1 MASLQKTYSGDLSAS
16 IARRIG
22 ALVGSAAD
30 TAAEQRALLEG
41 VAATTDTVKDKDGN
55 DVPWGGLSPEESPFY
70 RDFKLPFYKQLGLR
84 VTDGSIFRQ
93 ALRYKLTPNPMGL
106 LGSRFHKKPFSPE
119 MLTGQRRPLRPRS
132 IIDPKPTSR
141 YIMNKLAGQPFPEVS
156 ASPSLKY
163 QRPITRGASY
173 GPAVTPTTPMAG
185 GSTPLQQTRKG
196 PAVEVKDPKLGKF
209 FRAVAR
215 SLSASISGMSE
226 KLDSNEESLITA
238 KEGILGTVKKLEY
251 SSDVLETKL
260 DAIIDALRGQN
271 RNQVISEDNKEA
283 ARKEAII
290 AQENRQYEGEV
301 IQKKGEDDLEF
312 LLRDQAD
319 EREDETGYDMG
330 GDGDSPDPWR
340 DAPQMARGGIID
352 GPQSGYPAILHG
364 REAVVPLDTPFTR
377 QNYSAG
383 TLNAPSALSSLQA
396 KDETSAPSF
405 EKFVPNM
412 FNQIIESKVAD
423 IPEMKDTTEM
433 LGKIVEFP
441 VKASGLITFNVLAK
455 ALSGMRTLA
464 SDVSG
469 PLSTILSN
477 LSAFG
482 IANSVINS
490 LTRDISVG
498 GAAIGRQEENKAY
511 GQDLKHG
518 NMMANFMPNIN
529 NLSKPE
535 PLGEGEGT
543 GGDGGY
549 RGGGAGHRGNGSGHA
564 GGGGGGG
571 ASSYCMGIGNSYDI
585 KGLNGL
591 TANPRFTSEQKPMR
605 LGNPGGGKV
614 YIWEANKDPLG
625 KGRTPEM
632 TADKI
637 QYLCRSQNGGQSN
650 TERLYFLGSAT
661 SNSTDD
667 GGDPDYNCYN
677 STGYTCNVSHSS
689 AIVMEISGSGLW
701 ELHSVTV
708 GAGTDNSWDF
718 SNGRPYP
725 HRCWVYVIEGSET
738 GGTVIHTEKFD
749 NNNPTGFVDPC
760 NGWWAHWR
768 ACSKNQNTQ
777 AGYIELFFE
786 KPAVMN
792 RGQKYT
798 IALDWSCG
806 GTNSTQ
812 NVGGIQYMSS
822 GAISARALKG
832 SNKGTCSWTGV
843 TAFNGPHGLSNDNGT
858 NATSGQL
865 VHFGVRSIE
874 IASGGGG
881 GGGGASYVTNG
892 LIFNVDASESSSYS
906 GSGNTWIDIQGGN
919 NVSLTNCSYSS
930 SHGGGIAFDGVS
942 QWSMGEFTTPFA
954 ANQPHT
960 WEVWTNGEW
969 STGWP
974 GSPYTWILHNNNSAQ
989 STGSSYLTIGID
1001 SNNYFFGALDGRFTS
1016 MADGNQ
1022 TSTNSIVYHLI
1033 LTWDGSTQIFYVDG
1047 NQGPSYSTG
1056 SYPGSWQNNTYNTTT
1071 TMGEAIGGNYRPLKG
1086 NIYSVRAWDRALSSS
1101 EVTTNWNGNKAKFGR

>member
-1 MASLQKTYSGDLSAS
+1 MASLQKTYSGDLTAS

-41 VAATTDTVKDKDGN
+41 LAAQENSDVWKDS
-55 DVPWGGLSPEESPFY
+55 GGWAPADSPFY
-70 RDFKLPFYKQLGLR
+70 RDYKLPFYKQLGLR
-84 VTDGSIFRQ
+84 ATDGSIFRQ

-518 NMMANFMPNIN
+518 NMMANFMTNIN

-535 PLGEGEGT
+535 TLGEGEGT

-549 RGGGAGHRGNGSGHA
+549 RGGGGTKYV
-564 GGGGGGG
+564 GGGPGNFLSPLLGEEERIGSPSTPTLRR
-571 ASSYCMGIGNSYDI
+571 SSHPIPERPNFSRQS
-585 KGLNGL
+585 L
-591 TANPRFTSEQKPMR
+591 T
-605 LGNPGGGKV
+605 
-614 YIWEANKDPLG
+614 
-625 KGRTPEM
+625 
-632 TADKI
+632 
-637 QYLCRSQNGGQSN
+637 QSDSPSTKTTIESS
-650 TERLYFLGSAT
+650 TERKRKQVRIPS
-661 SNSTDD
+661 ST
-667 GGDPDYNCYN
+667 N
-677 STGYTCNVSHSS
+677 
-689 AIVMEISGSGLW
+689 
-701 ELHSVTV
+701 
-708 GAGTDNSWDF
+708 
-718 SNGRPYP
+718 
-725 HRCWVYVIEGSET
+725 
-738 GGTVIHTEKFD
+738 
-749 NNNPTGFVDPC
+749 
-760 NGWWAHWR
+760 
-768 ACSKNQNTQ
+768 
-777 AGYIELFFE
+777 
-786 KPAVMN
+786 
-792 RGQKYT
+792 
-798 IALDWSCG
+798 
-806 GTNSTQ
+806 
-812 NVGGIQYMSS
+812 
-822 GAISARALKG
+822 
-832 SNKGTCSWTGV
+832 
-843 TAFNGPHGLSNDNGT
+843 
-858 NATSGQL
+858 TSGEGWL
-865 VHFGVRSIE
+865 
-874 IASGGGG
+874 
-881 GGGGASYVTNG
+881 
-892 LIFNVDASESSSYS
+892 L
-906 GSGNTWIDIQGGN
+906 
-919 NVSLTNCSYSS
+919 
-930 SHGGGIAFDGVS
+930 
-942 QWSMGEFTTPFA
+942 
-954 ANQPHT
+954 NQP
-960 WEVWTNGEW
+960 
-969 STGWP
+969 
-974 GSPYTWILHNNNSAQ
+974 
-989 STGSSYLTIGID
+989 
-1001 SNNYFFGALDGRFTS
+1001 
-1016 MADGNQ
+1016 
-1022 TSTNSIVYHLI
+1022 
-1033 LTWDGSTQIFYVDG
+1033 
-1047 NQGPSYSTG
+1047 
-1056 SYPGSWQNNTYNTTT
+1056 
-1071 TMGEAIGGNYRPLKG
+1071 LK
-1086 NIYSVRAWDRALSSS
+1086 
-1101 EVTTNWNGNKAKFGR
+1101 

>member
-1 MASLQKTYSGDLSAS
+1 MASLQKTYSGDLTAS

-396 KDETSAPSF
+396 RDETSAPSF

-518 NMMANFMPNIN
+518 NMMANFMTNIN

-535 PLGEGEGT
+535 TLGEGEGT

-549 RGGGAGHRGNGSGHA
+549 RGGGGTKYV
-564 GGGGGGG
+564 GGGPGNFFEGAKNWWNRGRNARVPNENVARWFGRGSLMADDASQLTHSNRAFKTGNTNWKSLRPWKAFLDPEMRGTGPTPAIRQAVERPLRAIRSLGAAKGGF
-571 ASSYCMGIGNSYDI
+571 MGLI
-585 KGLNGL
+585 LNELMNPAPLADGTL
-591 TANPRFTSEQKPMR
+591 TAHMNAVNTSQFVNRTDTSDKMSNFINLQSLENQSSKI
-605 LGNPGGGKV
+605 GTF
-614 YIWEANKDPLG
+614 EAN
-625 KGRTPEM
+625 
-632 TADKI
+632 
-637 QYLCRSQNGGQSN
+637 QSQ
-650 TERLYFLGSAT
+650 
-661 SNSTDD
+661 
-667 GGDPDYNCYN
+667 
-677 STGYTCNVSHSS
+677 
-689 AIVMEISGSGLW
+689 IVQI
-701 ELHSVTV
+701 
-708 GAGTDNSWDF
+708 N
-718 SNGRPYP
+718 
-725 HRCWVYVIEGSET
+725 
-738 GGTVIHTEKFD
+738 
-749 NNNPTGFVDPC
+749 
-760 NGWWAHWR
+760 
-768 ACSKNQNTQ
+768 
-777 AGYIELFFE
+777 
-786 KPAVMN
+786 
-792 RGQKYT
+792 
-798 IALDWSCG
+798 
-806 GTNSTQ
+806 
-812 NVGGIQYMSS
+812 
-822 GAISARALKG
+822 
-832 SNKGTCSWTGV
+832 NKGIT
-843 TAFNGPHGLSNDNGT
+843 
-858 NATSGQL
+858 
-865 VHFGVRSIE
+865 
-874 IASGGGG
+874 
-881 GGGGASYVTNG
+881 
-892 LIFNVDASESSSYS
+892 
-906 GSGNTWIDIQGGN
+906 
-919 NVSLTNCSYSS
+919 
-930 SHGGGIAFDGVS
+930 
-942 QWSMGEFTTPFA
+942 
-954 ANQPHT
+954 
-960 WEVWTNGEW
+960 
-969 STGWP
+969 
-974 GSPYTWILHNNNSAQ
+974 
-989 STGSSYLTIGID
+989 STGSPEQPLEHIA
-1001 SNNYFFGALDGRFTS
+1001 NNP
-1016 MADGNQ
+1016 
-1022 TSTNSIVYHLI
+1022 NSLMEV
-1033 LTWDGSTQIFYVDG
+1033 FY
-1047 NQGPSYSTG
+1047 PSPY
-1056 SYPGSWQNNTYNTTT
+1056 
-1071 TMGEAIGGNYRPLKG
+1071 
-1086 NIYSVRAWDRALSSS
+1086 
-1101 EVTTNWNGNKAKFGR
+1101 